1 MLHANGAA
9 VLVKSTVAATHTRVY
24 ESLTAAPT
32 AATVVAAAAAD
43 VAALPL
49 RAQPGVLLARDRT
62 PARKRAYD
70 AQYVPCH
77 TDLYK
82 GERGQVSNT

>member
-1 MLHANGAA
+1 M
-9 VLVKSTVAATHTRVY
+9 ATPIA
-24 ESLTAAPT
+24 LTALYKVL
-32 AATVVAAAAAD
+32 TV
-43 VAALPL
+43 
-49 RAQPGVLLARDRT
+49 AQPGVLLARDRT

-82 GERGQVSNT
+82 GERGKVSNT